1 MLPDLT
7 ERLKIH
13 ADDSR
18 ATPEISV
25 LVGRSMFLQIVANQS
40 SPGKV
45 PRLLTN

>member
-18 ATPEISV
+18 ATPERVSLWVVRISTYFTR
-25 LVGRSMFLQIVANQS
+25 LS

-45 PRLLTN
+45 LRLLTN